1 MTLFN
6 LQSPRNNRR
15 SRRTSRNALPQT
27 PAPEMPH
34 SPMALTGEAVIDD
47 IDHVE
52 SHLVALHTPDAFET
66 EQYRLLAQQIEQMH
80 KSNGLRVLAVSSPS
94 MGDGK
99 TTTTINLAGVLSQTP
114 GMRVLLIET
123 DLRCPSVSLLL
134 GLDLPR
140 PRNLIDAVVN
150 PALALKDV
158 VTWCAP
164 FNFALLPG
172 GQPIASHHELL
183 ASPRLGE
190 LILEARQQYDYILVD
205 TPPMVPFS
213 DCRILSRWIDGFFIV
228 VTAHKTP
235 RQELAQALSVIEAN
249 KIIGLVFNQDDHVA
263 SSSYYADYYNA
274 KSVRSR

>member
-6 LQSPRNNRR
+6 FFRSQRNRR
-15 SRRTSRNALPQT
+15 RFRQNPRHTLAQT
-27 PAPEMPH
+27 PAPDMPH

-52 SHLVALHTPDAFET
+52 SHLVGLHTPSAFET
-66 EQYRLLAQQIEQMH
+66 EQYRMLAQRIEQMH
-80 KSNGLRVLAVSSPS
+80 KSHGLSVMAVSSPS

-150 PALALKDV
+150 PALDLKDV

-190 LILEARQQYDYILVD
+190 LIDEARQQYDCILVD

-213 DCRILSRWIDGFFIV
+213 DCRILSRWIDGFFVV

-235 RQELAQALSVIEAN
+235 RKELERALSVIDAN
-249 KIIGLVFNQDDHVA
+249 KIIGLVFNQDNHVA
-263 SSSYYADYYNA
+263 PSSYYADYY
-274 KSVRSR
+274 

>member
-6 LQSPRNNRR
+6 IRSQRKNRRFPRNLRD
-15 SRRTSRNALPQT
+15 TIAQT

-34 SPMALTGEAVIDD
+34 SPMTLTGEAVIDD

-52 SHLVALHTPDAFET
+52 SHLVALHTPSAFET
-66 EQYRLLAQQIEQMH
+66 EQYRMLAQRIEQMH
-80 KSNGLRVLAVSSPS
+80 KSHGLRVMAVSSPS

-99 TTTTINLAGVLSQTP
+99 TTTVINLAGVLSQTP

-123 DLRCPSVSLLL
+123 DLRCPSINLLL

-140 PRNLIDAVVN
+140 PRNLVDAVVN

-190 LILEARQQYDYILVD
+190 LLEEARQHYDCILID

-235 RQELAQALSVIEAN
+235 RKELEQALSAVDAH
-249 KIIGLVFNQDDHVA
+249 KIIGLIFNQDDHVA
-263 SSSYYADYYNA
+263 PSSYYADYYNA
-274 KSVRSR
+274 KSFRSR

>member
-6 LQSPRNNRR
+6 YRPKRFKRHFRNPLRK
-15 SRRTSRNALPQT
+15 ALPQM

-52 SHLVALHTPDAFET
+52 SHLVALHTPSAFET
-66 EQYRLLAQQIEQMH
+66 EQYRMLAQQIEQMN
-80 KSNGLRVLAVSSPS
+80 KSHGLRVFAVSSPS

-123 DLRCPSVSLLL
+123 DLRCPSIGVLL
-134 GLDLPR
+134 GLELPR

-172 GQPIASHHELL
+172 GEPIASHHDLL

-190 LILEARQQYDYILVD
+190 LIEEARQQYDCILID

-235 RQELAQALSVIEAN
+235 RKELEQALSVIEPH
-249 KIIGLVFNQDDHVA
+249 KIIGLIFNQDDHVA
-263 SSSYYADYYNA
+263 PSSYYADYYSA
-274 KSVRSR
+274 KSSRSR

>member
-6 LQSPRNNRR
+6 FLSQRKNRR
-15 SRRTSRNALPQT
+15 LRKNYRNALPQT
-27 PAPEMPH
+27 PAPDMPH
-34 SPMALTGEAVIDD
+34 SPLALTGKAVIDD

-52 SHLVALHTPDAFET
+52 SHLVALHTPAAFET
-66 EQYRLLAQQIEQMH
+66 EQYRMLAQHVEQIH
-80 KSNGLRVLAVSSPS
+80 KSQGLRVMAVSSPS

-99 TTTTINLAGVLSQTP
+99 TTTIINLAGVLSQTP

-123 DLRCPSVSLLL
+123 DLRCPSVSMLL

-140 PRNLIDAVVN
+140 PRNLVDAVVN

-190 LILEARQQYDYILVD
+190 LIEEARQQYDCILVD

-213 DCRILSRWIDGFFIV
+213 DCRIVSRWVDGFFVV

-235 RQELAQALSVIEAN
+235 RKELEQALAVLESHKVL
-249 KIIGLVFNQDDHVA
+249 GLIFNQDDHVA
-263 SSSYYADYYNA
+263 PSSYYADYYKA
-274 KSVRSR
+274 KSVCLR

>member
-1 MTLFN
+1 MTLSNDRSQRFKRRF
-6 LQSPRNNRR
+6 RNPLRK
-15 SRRTSRNALPQT
+15 ALPQM

-52 SHLVALHTPDAFET
+52 SHLIALHTPSAFET
-66 EQYRLLAQQIEQMH
+66 EQYRMLAQQIEQMS
-80 KSNGLRVLAVSSPS
+80 KSHGMRVFAVSSPS

-123 DLRCPSVSLLL
+123 DLRRPHIVELL

-172 GQPIASHHELL
+172 GEPIASHHDIL
-183 ASPRLGE
+183 ASPRLEE
-190 LILEARQQYDYILVD
+190 LISEASQHYDCILID

-213 DCRILSRWIDGFFIV
+213 DCRILSRWIEGFFVV

-235 RQELAQALSVIEAN
+235 RKELEQALSAIPSH
-249 KIIGLVFNQDDHVA
+249 KIIGLIFNRYDHVA
-263 SSSYYADYYNA
+263 PSSYYADYYRT
-274 KSVRSR
+274 KSTRSR